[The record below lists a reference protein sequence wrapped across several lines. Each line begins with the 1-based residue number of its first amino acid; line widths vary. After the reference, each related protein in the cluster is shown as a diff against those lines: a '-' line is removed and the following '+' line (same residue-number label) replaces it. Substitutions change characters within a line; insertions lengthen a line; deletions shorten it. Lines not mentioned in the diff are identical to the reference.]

1 VSALLAKV
9 ALSEEDS
16 VVTEQ
21 SGKLSFLLK
30 LVDDLLSNGHRVL
43 IFSQWQKMLDIIG
56 QALKTRSISFLRMD
70 GNMTKNDDRQRLI
83 DVFNKRLPGTA
94 DVFMLTTQV
103 GGLGITLTGADR
115 AIIYD
120 PSWNCTDDQAVDRIY
135 RIGQQR
141 NCVIYRLIT
150 CGTVEEK
157 IYRKQVFK

>member
-1 VSALLAKV
+1 MSALLAKV